1 MAKYRKIDPRIWND
15 AKFSSLS
22 HEAQR
27 LFLYILTHPS
37 MTSLGAFRAT
47 PEGLMSEIGIPCEQC
62 YEQCSTHCKNT
73 FDALVVQGMV
83 KYDAPSRT
91 VFAPNFLKYNAP
103 ENANVVIGWENAL
116 DEIPEGPLKLEALER
131 AKASVLIPKKRA
143 KSNENTLLNAFNKHL
158 STVLRSMSK
167 LYKTDTTTVSN
178 TVSRTEYPI
187 QEQEQEQEQNIY
199 NHNKHTTEIS
209 EAMTSENSVSVLD
222 SSLKTQIESV
232 GDELIQQNLDDPDHV
247 LNPVEMAA
255 LARLYAIKL
264 SVTNELRE
272 ICDRRSITVD
282 CFRRCVEIWKMQ
294 AKPTGY
300 LIGILRNAAL
310 DPERYQTSQYQSAEA
325 ARKKEVIDQWGESE
339 VPL

>member
-47 PEGLMSEIGIPCEQC
+47 PEGLMTEIGIPCEQC
-62 YEQCSTHCKNT
+62 YEQCSVHCKNT
-73 FDALVVQGMV
+73 FDELVVQGMV
-83 KYDAPSRT
+83 KYDAHSRT

-103 ENANVVIGWENAL
+103 ENANVVIGWESAL
-116 DEIPEGPLKLEALER
+116 DEIPEGPLKLEALEK

-158 STVLRSMSK
+158 NSVLRSMSK
-167 LYKTDTTTVSN
+167 LYKTDATTVLN
-178 TVSRTEYPI
+178 TVSGTEYQI

-199 NHNKHTTEIS
+199 NHNKQTTEVS
-209 EAMTSENSVSVLD
+209 EAKTPENSLSVLD
-222 SSLKTQIESV
+222 SSLKTQMESV
-232 GDELIQQNLDDPDHV
+232 GDELIQKSLDDPDHV
-247 LNPVEMAA
+247 LNPVEMVA

-264 SVTNELRE
+264 SATHDLRE
-272 ICDRRSITVD
+272 ICDRKTITVD

-310 DPERYQTSQYQSAEA
+310 DPQRYQTSQYQSAEA
-325 ARKKEVIDQWGESE
+325 ARKRQVIDQWGESE